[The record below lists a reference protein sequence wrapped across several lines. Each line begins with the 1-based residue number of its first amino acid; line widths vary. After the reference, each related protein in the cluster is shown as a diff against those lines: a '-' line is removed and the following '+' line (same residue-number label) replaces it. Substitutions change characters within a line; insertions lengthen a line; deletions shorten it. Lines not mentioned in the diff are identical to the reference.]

1 MLCCPLIPKKTLPQT
16 NPGKKKKTTKAITKV
31 TQSKKTQ
38 KNTSG

>member
-1 MLCCPLIPKKTLPQT
+1 MLCWPLDPPKKIASNKPE
-16 NPGKKKKTTKAITKV
+16 KKKTTKAITKV